1 MSMYNSSC
9 WAAPMSALDKLD
21 KAHRRHLRSI
31 LNYSIGTP
39 TSSVMTTCISAA
51 ILNLCQR
58 EWPVVGGE
66 CLVMYCV
73 DPQMVQP
80 IPRSDLLLTPYS
92 YKGGVEDRSQT
103 YFH

>member
-1 MSMYNSSC
+1 
-9 WAAPMSALDKLD
+9 MSALDKLD

-31 LNYSIGTP
+31 LNYSIGIGTP
-39 TSSVMTTCISAA
+39 ISSVMTTCISAA
-51 ILNLCQR
+51 ILNHCQQ

-80 IPRSDLLLTPYS
+80 IRRSDLLLIPYS

-103 YFH
+103 FFH